1 MNIDVQSRFI
11 RFLIIL
17 VSLFISGCGDDASP
31 QNSKIHFTNNT
42 DKEITIK
49 YRQEV
54 SDSLTDEIVIKAKEE
69 KIPIGENRTLTIQ
82 ESIWTVRFTVVY
94 NNVEYDESISVN
106 YVGGDE
112 DYNVTL
118 QSLGIASNG

>member
-1 MNIDVQSRFI
+1 MHL
-11 RFLIIL
+11 LIML
-17 VSLFISGCGDDASP
+17 VTLFISGCGDDDSP
-31 QNSKIHFTNNT
+31 QNSRIHFTNNT

-54 SDSLTDEIVIKAKEE
+54 ADPLTDEVLIKAKEE
-69 KIPIGENRTLTIQ
+69 KIPIGENRKLTIQ
-82 ESIWTVRFTVVY
+82 ESIWTVNFTIVY
-94 NNVEYDESISVN
+94 DNVEYDKSISVN
-106 YVGGDE
+106 FVGGDE